1 MEPILAWLFLSV
13 VIERGIEI
21 LGKLFPVIDDIN
33 VKEFNIK
40 MAIALVFGGIFA
52 YGGQLDFFSMVSINF
67 AIPYVGYAISAL
79 FLAAGSNYI
88 SDIIQVLNREKQSV
102 IIVEVKDED

>member
-21 LGKLFPVIDDIN
+21 LSKLFPVIDTIN
-33 VKEFNIK
+33 IKEFNIK
-40 MAIALVFGGIFA
+40 MAIALLIGGVFA

-67 AIPYVGYAISAL
+67 NIPYVGYAISAL

-88 SDIIQVLNREKQSV
+88 SDIIDVLNRSKEQG
-102 IIVEVKDED
+102 IIVVEVER